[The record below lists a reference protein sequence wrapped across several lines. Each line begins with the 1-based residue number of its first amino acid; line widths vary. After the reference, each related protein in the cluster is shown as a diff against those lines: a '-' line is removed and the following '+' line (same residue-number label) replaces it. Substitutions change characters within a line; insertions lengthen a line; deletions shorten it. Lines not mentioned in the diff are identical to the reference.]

1 MNRNIPEPTQNGTK
15 KSLLA
20 RIVEGETPEPDDD
33 FGDFME
39 SGAMDDPTTPNPTP
53 EPPRRKRR
61 RRTAPKGRTDRRET
75 EKQYRHWAKLYDP
88 DQQCKRYLK
97 KYWGA

>member
-1 MNRNIPEPTQNGTK
+1 MNRNTPEPTQNGTK

-20 RIVEGETPEPDDD
+20 RIVEGETPTPTD
-33 FGDFME
+33 
-39 SGAMDDPTTPNPTP
+39 TTPRPT
-53 EPPRRKRR
+53 RKK
-61 RRTAPKGRTDRRET
+61 RTAPKVRTKRNDPET
-75 EKQYRHWAKLYDP
+75 EKQYKRWAKRNDP